1 MRRLLLGILLLL
13 FVGVSPCIGQTLVS
27 FLGSDGNFYG
37 TSYNGDQFY
46 LYLEGPDSTTVLN
59 SNASGLTLCL
69 ERSDGTFLGI
79 NMSSTDYPE
88 LVKVTFAGQI
98 TVLAQFPGKYDDPVC
113 PVIADDG
120 NYYGSAQRGG
130 DYGYGYF
137 YQLTAAG
144 KLNAFYSFTGASDGD
159 GPSVTPLQGSDGNL
173 YDYYGTNWL
182 RYSPTTGLAVYPL
195 SYTPAGESL
204 MEGPD
209 SNFYTVGASPNNGD
223 YAQTILQIQP
233 TGTAT
238 PIYTQ
243 GGSND
248 GEDGAQGITNLYLT
262 GMSATPLAAFQ
273 LFTYASTDDGDECGA
288 SGDLFTVPTISLTG
302 ATGDD
307 LLDIGMDEASG
318 DGSYPADA
326 DDYGYSLVFA
336 GNGTFYGSLG
346 DITYTDPGTQ
356 CSAGQEPDTVATYSV
371 SYPTTAMPLTMSLSK
386 SHVLPK
392 EPSTLTWQVNNAF
405 SDTMKQCFG
414 FGGLSG
420 PVALSGSVTLTPP
433 AAGSY
438 VTSIVCGGTETG
450 AATLVAGNAVL
461 QLGASASQVGAG
473 TPITLTAYVSNA
485 GNPLPTGKVTFLYG
499 ATVVGAA
506 NLVKGT
512 ATLTA
517 STAGIPAGTYNLT
530 AKYAGDANYGAA
542 TSNTSAVQIV
552 NKPATKLVLTP
563 ASQTLIQGATI
574 AITAGI
580 TGTSAYGY
588 PSGTV
593 KFLLGSTVL
602 ATEMLYNDETNSSY
616 AYLSEATTGVPAGT
630 YQVTASYSGDIFNLP
645 STSSSPATI
654 IIQALT
660 PVTLAVSPNP
670 VPAGDSFTLTATVN
684 GKDTPTGTVIFYTG
698 GTQQLASTSVGSGG
712 VAKVTLPS
720 GTLAA
725 GTYQLTA
732 HYAGDANNPAGT
744 SSVVMLTIQ

>member
-1 MRRLLLGILLLL
+1 MPFCSLAPAPRRLAQELQLLLPPT
-13 FVGVSPCIGQTLVS
+13 FQT
-27 FLGSDGNFYG
+27 
-37 TSYNGDQFY
+37 
-46 LYLEGPDSTTVLN
+46 
-59 SNASGLTLCL
+59 
-69 ERSDGTFLGI
+69 R
-79 NMSSTDYPE
+79 
-88 LVKVTFAGQI
+88 
-98 TVLAQFPGKYDDPVC
+98 
-113 PVIADDG
+113 
-120 NYYGSAQRGG
+120 
-130 DYGYGYF
+130 
-137 YQLTAAG
+137 
-144 KLNAFYSFTGASDGD
+144 
-159 GPSVTPLQGSDGNL
+159 
-173 YDYYGTNWL
+173 
-182 RYSPTTGLAVYPL
+182 
-195 SYTPAGESL
+195 
-204 MEGPD
+204 
-209 SNFYTVGASPNNGD
+209 
-223 YAQTILQIQP
+223 
-233 TGTAT
+233 
-238 PIYTQ
+238 
-243 GGSND
+243 
-248 GEDGAQGITNLYLT
+248 
-262 GMSATPLAAFQ
+262 
-273 LFTYASTDDGDECGA
+273 
-288 SGDLFTVPTISLTG
+288 
-302 ATGDD
+302 
-307 LLDIGMDEASG
+307 
-318 DGSYPADA
+318 
-326 DDYGYSLVFA
+326 
-336 GNGTFYGSLG
+336 
-346 DITYTDPGTQ
+346 
-356 CSAGQEPDTVATYSV
+356 
-371 SYPTTAMPLTMSLSK
+371 
-386 SHVLPK
+386 
-392 EPSTLTWQVNNAF
+392 
-405 SDTMKQCFG
+405 
-414 FGGLSG
+414 
-420 PVALSGSVTLTPP
+420 
-433 AAGSY
+433 
-438 VTSIVCGGTETG
+438 
-450 AATLVAGNAVL
+450 
-461 QLGASASQVGAG
+461 
-473 TPITLTAYVSNA
+473 

-616 AYLSEATTGVPAGT
+616 AYLSDATTGVPAGT